1 MFWQKKGLS
10 LPRKTR
16 LALNPIF
23 SPAKL
28 SWLCARIGVNP
39 KPLTCTVPQCMR
51 CQSLCACLFPF
62 AHSPVARAGV
72 EVRKVERKFEELRR
86 VFVYLDRDNDG
97 IISALDVKKR
107 LVDLGKSVITM
118 LPSVHAPK
126 FTKNACTSAHKYT
139 HRM

>member
-1 MFWQKKGLS
+1 
-10 LPRKTR
+10 
-16 LALNPIF
+16 
-23 SPAKL
+23 
-28 SWLCARIGVNP
+28 
-39 KPLTCTVPQCMR
+39 MR

-62 AHSPVARAGV
+62 ARSSFARAGV

-107 LVDLGKSVITM
+107 LVDLGKSAFTM
-118 LPSVHAPK
+118 LPSVRTEIHQK
-126 FTKNACTSAHKYT
+126 HMHLRAHKHT